1 MNVIHV
7 RGSKRI
13 FFLFVLASS
22 YFSIVYI
29 ATTFLIIANK
39 SEIVIQRVF
48 SANTNSPETDVM
60 DGNTRWQKLGRVTY
74 IFTAYL
80 DSRSPDLDL
89 ITVMGF
95 DSHSEPPLNGM
106 LVFHNGERV
115 PLGRCKEKRVFNE
128 LASRERLQPCAYLWP
143 LPDQVTNS
151 TYQSLKS
158 ILIQQVHPSAGKEM
172 F

>member
-1 MNVIHV
+1 MIVFRHGGI
-7 RGSKRI
+7 KRV
-13 FFLFVLASS
+13 FLFVLASTS
-22 YFSIVYI
+22 FSIVYI
-29 ATTFLIIANK
+29 ATTFLNTANK

-48 SANTNSPETDVM
+48 STNTNSPETDVM
-60 DGNTRWQKLGRVTY
+60 DAKTRWQKLGRVTY

-95 DSHSEPPLNGM
+95 DSHSEPPLNGT
-106 LVFHNGERV
+106 LVFHSGKRI
-115 PLGRCKEKRVFNE
+115 PLGRCKEKRVLNV
-128 LASRERLQPCAYLWP
+128 LGSLERLQPYAYLWP

-151 TYQSLKS
+151 TYLSLKS
-158 ILIQQVHPSAGKEM
+158 ILIQQVHPLAGKEM